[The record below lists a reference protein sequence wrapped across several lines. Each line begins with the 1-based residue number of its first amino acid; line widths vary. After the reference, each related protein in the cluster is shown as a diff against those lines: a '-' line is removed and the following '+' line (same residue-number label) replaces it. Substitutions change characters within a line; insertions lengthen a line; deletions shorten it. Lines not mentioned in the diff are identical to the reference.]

1 MDEGN
6 LIGAADKATDI
17 VADAVEGV
25 AHQAEGAAKTVRSLN
40 RIKVAYASLGMVIGA
55 TTAALVTWRIAYS
68 RANTKYSQISDEE
81 IEAMQ
86 KHYQDKVKS
95 LELTEAKGDLDDI
108 VAERGYTVPEPAEE
122 DVAPPMA
129 ITPPAAVVEAAK
141 DALLEAQPDESTVV
155 KEPHLQPETRN
166 VFDEAT
172 VEDHWD
178 DHAERAHR
186 SPDSPY
192 VIHVDEKGE
201 FDDYTDVTWTY
212 YEADDV
218 LCNEKDEI
226 IDPTDRERL
235 VGEQNLNKFGHGSK
249 DAAIVYIRN
258 DQLEMEIEIVRS
270 PNSYAE
276 EVHGF
281 THGDNRSNI
290 ERMRARERAEFDDE

>member
-6 LIGAADKATDI
+6 LVGAADKATDI

-25 AHQAEGAAKTVRSLN
+25 AHQAEGAAKVVRSLN

-108 VAERGYTVPEPAEE
+108 VAERGYTVPEPVEE

-141 DALLEAQPDESTVV
+141 DALLETQPDESTVV

-178 DHAERAHR
+178 DHAERARR